1 MPNIKRNYFLIAAS
15 VLLCAALLFS
25 FNIAAKAEEKIVQQ
39 VKDTSL
45 KCVQIH
51 GLDKDKQGAWPNGE
65 GCTYIE
71 NLAEKNYKL
80 ITNAFN
86 PWFTQDSVSFAYTDM
101 SYIYGEEGRLVLET
115 QMNSWSATA
124 SEEACAGIMF
134 RSSLEPGAMNVMMHC
149 RPSRILFSYRAANNS
164 GSGRSRI
171 ITTTIRYPVKLKM
184 ELYEGYVS
192 CYYQQAGDSDYIRVG
207 DAPFSINGT
216 VYAGFAA
223 GSNSKSEYGT
233 ADYTGFNCYLAVP
246 DGAKPIDPDTSSDTS
261 SSSGPEPLETEDPEI
276 YDNVLLK
283 ETFSDGTL
291 EDPISNDGIFEI
303 KAVEENG
310 KLVKKQIRTNPLWTY
325 NKQIEPKIITNEQK
339 TNRYLYDKRTSNA
352 YYYAGDQHWADY
364 SMSLDFTFTED
375 FAEDMKNEF
384 YVFVRNTDIDQ
395 YGVHNYAVAFR
406 SKRLNNR
413 KVNCLSIARRI
424 GGKYAVTPTDVDT
437 SNLAEGDVVDY
448 EFDYLAEHNIN
459 VTHTLKITAF
469 DNVITVYL
477 DGSQILRYT
486 DNTNEVRGF
495 GNIGF
500 MANNA
505 AVKVDNIEVIKEDD
519 LLGGDYD
526 NKICGNWNMPI
537 PDIINYFDEK
547 QYAY

>member
-15 VLLCAALLFS
+15 ILLCIALVFS

-51 GLDKDKQGAWPNGE
+51 GVDKDKKDAWANGE
-65 GCTYIE
+65 GCKYIE

-86 PWFTQDSVSFAYTDM
+86 PWFTQDSVSFAYTEM
-101 SYIYGEEGRLVLET
+101 SYVYGEEGRLVFET
-115 QMNSWSATA
+115 QMNSWNATA

-134 RSSLEPGAMNVMMHC
+134 RNSLEPGAMNVMMHC
-149 RPSRILFSYRAANNS
+149 RPTRILFSYRASNNS

-171 ITTTIRYPVKLKM
+171 ITTSIRYPVMLKM

-207 DAPFSINGT
+207 DAPFSVSGT

-223 GSNSKSEYGT
+223 GTNSQSEYAT

-246 DGAKPIDPDTSSDTS
+246 EDAKPVDPSSSSDSS

-283 ETFSDGTL
+283 ETFSDGTP
-291 EDPISNDGIFEI
+291 EDPKNNDGIFEV
-303 KAVEENG
+303 KDVEENG
-310 KLVKKQIRTNPLWTY
+310 KIVKKQIRTNPLWTY
-325 NKQIEPKIITNEQK
+325 NKKLEPKIITNEQK

-364 SMSLDFTFTED
+364 SMSLEFTFTED

-395 YGVHNYAVAFR
+395 YGVHNYAVAFH

-413 KVNCLSIARRI
+413 NVNCMSIARRM
-424 GGKYAVTPTDVDT
+424 GGEYAMTPTDVDT

-448 EFDYLAEHNIN
+448 EFNYLAEENIN

-469 DNVITVYL
+469 DNIITVYL
-477 DGSQILRYT
+477 DGAQVMRYT
-486 DNTNEVRGF
+486 DNTNEIRGF

-505 AVKVDNIEVIKEDD
+505 AVKVDNIEVVKEED

-547 QYAY
+547 QYVY